1 MKEGSQDNLDEV
13 LTLSDPEIRF
23 WDDVNINPYYMYLE
37 NTTKLV
43 DMEYVNKN
51 MNIMNSLDHQK
62 T

>member
-13 LTLSDPEIRF
+13 LTLSEPEIRF
-23 WDDVNINPYYMYLE
+23 WNDVNINPFYMYLE

-43 DMEYVNKN
+43 DEKYVNKN
-51 MNIMNSLDHQK
+51 MEIMNSLSRQK